1 MSIFDRRP
9 GLRWAVPAGAAAI
22 LVGGTALAPIAATA
36 GSGLE
41 PRTAEELLV
50 ALAQPSAAAVSGTVA
65 TSADLGLPD
74 LPMGMMPSS
83 GALALASGQSTLR
96 VWTDGPQRQRL
107 ALIER
112 SAETTIVRNGQ
123 EAWVWS
129 SADATADRYVLPERD
144 GTKQGVAKQGTALD
158 GALPPG
164 VEFPSTPQEA
174 AGMALEAIDAST
186 EVTTSGVGTVAGRA
200 AYELALTPRDP
211 ETLVA
216 RVTLSM
222 DAETNVPL
230 RVRVYSTRIPDPAIE
245 VGFTSVDFAAPDPS
259 LFEFTPPPGAT
270 VTEHEAPD
278 AATRPGS
285 PGTATDLPA
294 DAEPTVVGEGWS
306 TIVIAD
312 LPVDALADLA
322 EDGMRGSSADRG
334 YGDDGA
340 GDPAG
345 TALALI
351 AALPPESGA
360 WGTGRVLRGT
370 LFSAI
375 LTDDGR
381 VAVGAVSPEALGAA
395 LAAQ

>member
-9 GLRWAVPAGAAAI
+9 GLRWAVPAGAAAL
-22 LVGGTALAPIAATA
+22 LVGGAALAPMAATA
-36 GSGLE
+36 DSGLE

-50 ALAQPSAAAVSGTVA
+50 ALAEPSATAVSGTVA

-83 GALALASGQSTLR
+83 GPLALASGENTLR
-96 VWTDGPQRQRL
+96 VWTDGPERQRL

-112 SAETTIVRNGQ
+112 SAETTVVRNGQ
-123 EAWVWS
+123 VAWVWS
-129 SADATADRYVLPERD
+129 SADATADRYVLPEPD
-144 GTKQGVAKQGTALD
+144 GTKGGALD
-158 GALPPG
+158 GSALPPG
-164 VEFPSTPQEA
+164 VELPSTPQEA
-174 AGMALEAIDAST
+174 AAMALEAIDPTT

-230 RVRVYSTRIPDPAIE
+230 RVRVYSTRIPDAALE
-245 VGFTSVDFAAPDPS
+245 VGFTSVDFATPDAS
-259 LFEFTPPPGAT
+259 LFEFAPPPGAT
-270 VTEHEAPD
+270 VTEHGAPD
-278 AATRPGS
+278 GATMPGS
-285 PGTATDLPA
+285 TGPTPDLP
-294 DAEPTVVGEGWS
+294 DGDEPTVVGRGWS
-306 TIVIAD
+306 TVVITD
-312 LPVDALADLA
+312 LPVDSLADLA
-322 EDGMRGSSADRG
+322 EDAMGSADEPSYRG
-334 YGDDGA
+334 D

-351 AALPPESGA
+351 EALPAESGA

-381 VAVGAVSPEALGAA
+381 VAIGAVSPEALGAA